1 MTEKEFVIWLH
12 GFLEISGVKTL
23 DENQLQV
30 IKDHLNVFFT
40 KVTPDRKK
48 QKNTDSWTDL
58 KKLAEERSHEQRKM
72 RTPPPPLYPPL
83 YPHPSWPTIPKVP
96 GNTPLNHPEIWC
108 SDDTS
113 TQHPKNETYC

>member
-40 KVTPDRKK
+40 KVTPDREKK
-48 QKNTDSWTDL
+48 RNTDSLDDL

-72 RTPPPPLYPPL
+72 RTPPPPLYP
-83 YPHPSWPTIPKVP
+83 HPNWPTIPKVP
-96 GNTPLNHPEIWC
+96 GITPLNHPKIWC

-113 TQHPKNETYC
+113 TQHPKNGTYC

>member
-40 KVTPDRKK
+40 KISPNREKY
-48 QKNTDSWTDL
+48 DL
-58 KKLAEERSHEQRKM
+58 LEEQREM
-72 RTPPPPLYPPL
+72 RTPLPIY
-83 YPHPSWPTIPKVP
+83 SNWPTIPK
-96 GNTPLNHPEIWC
+96 IWC
-108 SDDTS
+108 SDNDAPPSLNYQT
-113 TQHPKNETYC
+113 HC

>member
-40 KVTPDRKK
+40 KVTPDREKK
-48 QKNTDSWTDL
+48 RNTDSLDDL

-72 RTPPPPLYPPL
+72 RTPPPPLYP
-83 YPHPSWPTIPKVP
+83 HPNWPTIPKVP
-96 GNTPLNHPEIWC
+96 GNTPLTYPEIWC
-108 SDDTS
+108 SDNNFA
-113 TQHPKNETYC
+113 QHHKNETYC

>member
-40 KVTPDRKK
+40 KITPDREK
-48 QKNTDSWTDL
+48 QKNTDSLADL

-72 RTPPPPLYPPL
+72 RTPLPPLCPPPN
-83 YPHPSWPTIPKVP
+83 WPIIPKVP

-108 SDDTS
+108 SDNTFA
-113 TQHPKNETYC
+113 QHPKNETYC

>member
-40 KVTPDRKK
+40 KVTPDREK
-48 QKNTDSWTDL
+48 QRREDTLTDL
-58 KKLAEERSHEQRKM
+58 KKLAEEKLDEQKEM
-72 RTPPPPLYPPL
+72 RTPSPPV
-83 YPHPSWPTIPKVP
+83 YPHNNWPTIPKVP
-96 GNTPLNHPEIWC
+96 INTPLTYPEIWC
-108 SDDTS
+108 SDNTFA
-113 TQHPKNETYC
+113 QHPKNQTYC